1 MIRLLTVILMA
12 LLSQQDYHSMRN
24 RMVEEQIRRRGI
36 SNEAVLEAMRK
47 VPRHLFV
54 PESLQPYAYED
65 NPLAIGNDQ
74 TISQPY
80 IVAYMTEKL
89 KLRPG
94 DRVLEIGTGSGYQAA
109 VLACIVDTVYSV
121 EIIPDLVLF
130 ARENLQKANIENV
143 IIKQGDGYFGWLENS
158 PYNAIIITAATD
170 ELPQP
175 LFNQLADGGKLI
187 APMGE
192 KHYTQYLKLY
202 RKKHEEISS
211 KPLLPVRFV
220 PFTRD
225 INGKIQ

>member
-1 MIRLLTVILMA
+1 
-12 LLSQQDYHSMRN
+12 
-24 RMVEEQIRRRGI
+24 MVEEQIRRRGI

-54 PESLQPYAYED
+54 PEGLQPYAYED

-143 IIKQGDGYFGWLENS
+143 IIKQGDGYFGWPENA
-158 PYNAIIITAATD
+158 PYNAIIVTAAPDTI
-170 ELPQP
+170 PRP
-175 LFNQLADGGKLI
+175 LFDQLAEGGRLI
-187 APMGE
+187 APVGGR
-192 KHYTQYLKLY
+192 HYTQYLKLY
-202 RKKHEEISS
+202 IKKRGKISA
-211 KPLLPVRFV
+211 KTLLPVRFV

-225 INGKIQ
+225 TD